1 MILNNVKSPVHFRL
15 WKNNTRVHASIG
27 FPQTGYQQK
36 EVASS
41 SQSQYKLNSDAAL
54 KEHHQLC
61 SMALRDHVGQIT
73 DGIAQNGSCSFPLA
87 GENRAETAADMLAK
101 AIQYQSIIFKSNS
114 EILVKAINA
123 TFHPC
128 FKPQEISR
136 SIKLLFQ
143 NRFTEFKF
151 VHCLAKLAFAYC
163 IPCN

>member
-1 MILNNVKSPVHFRL
+1 MLNLLCTSDYGKIILVYTHQSGSLKQVINKKRWLP
-15 WKNNTRVHASIG
+15 
-27 FPQTGYQQK
+27 PP
-36 EVASS
+36 
-41 SQSQYKLNSDAAL
+41 QSQYKLNSDAAL

-87 GENRAETAADMLAK
+87 GENRAMTAADMLAK